1 MLNKLFPCSAG
12 RIFAVMCYFVTRINN
27 NIIKLI
33 SLFIL
38 SHRLVL
44 FVDINECLNVVAP
57 CAANQLCVN
66 FIGGYLCQDANPNGL
81 LKADSPSLEQAS
93 ALSKYTVLIQEF
105 NF

>member
-1 MLNKLFPCSAG
+1 MLNKLFPCSTG
-12 RIFAVMCYFVTRINN
+12 RIFACNFETRINK
-27 NIIKLI
+27 NITLI

-38 SHRLVL
+38 SHCLVL

-93 ALSKYTVLIQEF
+93 ALSKYSVLIQEF
-105 NF
+105 NI

>member
-1 MLNKLFPCSAG
+1 MLLHS
-12 RIFAVMCYFVTRINN
+12 
-27 NIIKLI
+27 LI
-33 SLFIL
+33 SIFFL
-38 SHRLVL
+38 SHHLVL

-93 ALSKYTVLIQEF
+93 ALSKYTVLIHEF
-105 NF
+105 YF